1 MRTDDIADSGLHRL
15 FKYLSHVKRYPTSL
29 RAASVVSGVEEE
41 VIEGIIN
48 SIPWIGYK
56 VENGKIHNTIEKLNS
71 TA

>member
-1 MRTDDIADSGLHRL
+1 MMDDIADSGLYRL

-56 VENGKIHNTIEKLNS
+56 IADGKIHNMIENLKT